1 MEVLEGENQQLRSK
15 LVMME
20 RYSRGDSLEVHNLP
34 KTDNENVHD
43 LIHGIPDALVIDM
56 SPSDIS
62 CAYLMPTSKN
72 KSKTTPR
79 IFIKF
84 TRRSCKRE
92 MYALCIK
99 K

>member
-34 KTDNENVHD
+34 KKDNENVHD
-43 LIHGIPDALVIDM
+43 LILGITDAMYVDM
-56 SPSDIS
+56 SHSYII
-62 CAYLMPTSKN
+62 CAYRLPASKN
-72 KSKTTPR
+72 KSKTIPQ
-79 IFIKF
+79 IFVKF

-92 MYALCIK
+92 MYVLRIK